1 MVIAGPGQGT
11 SYSMASDRF
20 SIGRDPQNHFS
31 VVDGSVSREHCVIV
45 RQDDGFLLRD
55 LGSHNGTAVNDVPVK
70 DQVLAHRDR
79 ITVGRTVLQFLIR
92 DDVVFED
99 PADGPTVSIPVDRN
113 SLLTASPAPA
123 NLHAL
128 LKVSAMLHSF
138 HAIYRGRGSSARNL
152 LERQLLSLIIE
163 VIPACPILL
172 VQCVFSVRSRF
183 RVPPAT
189 WLPSRSTG
197 T

>member
-1 MVIAGPGQGT
+1 MT
-11 SYSMASDRF
+11 AST
-20 SIGRDPQNHFS
+20 
-31 VVDGSVSREHCVIV
+31 
-45 RQDDGFLLRD
+45 RD
-55 LGSHNGTAVNDVPVK
+55 LGSHNGPTVNDVAVK

-99 PADGPTVSIPVDRN
+99 PGDGPTFSIPVDRN

-138 HAIYRGRGSSARNL
+138 HAIYRGRGR
-152 LERQLLSLIIE
+152 
-163 VIPACPILL
+163 
-172 VQCVFSVRSRF
+172 
-183 RVPPAT
+183 PPAT
-189 WLPSRSTG
+189 CWSGNYCLSSSRSFPRVQYCSSNAYFRCDRGSESHQPRGFRQDQPVHSVALSAQRVPDTNFPRALISRRELCG
-197 T
+197 APIWHNLG